1 MIPQKPLILCILDG
15 WGLSSERTG
24 NAPLLANTP
33 TLDYLMSKCPNA
45 KLITHGPDVGL
56 PIGQMG
62 NSEVGH
68 TNIGAGRVVS
78 MDLGKIDQ
86 AILDNSLFQNSSFK
100 NFISELQTNKG
111 TAHLIGVISDGGVH
125 GHINHLLSVMNY
137 IATCEVPVILHLI
150 TDGRDVAPKSVLSY
164 VSELSNLKKGISIG
178 TCMGRFFAM
187 DRDNRWDRTKEAI
200 DAIIFGLGNSAITLR
215 EGLNAAYDNE
225 EADEFI
231 KPIIINDYE
240 GLKSGDGVFILNFRA
255 DRARQLTD
263 AIANPNFDKFN
274 YTHKPVLGPI
284 LGMTDYSENHST
296 FMAHI
301 FSKEK
306 LENTLGSWVAKH
318 GLKQLRIA
326 ETEKYA
332 HVTFFLNGGKEL
344 AEDNEDRQMFNSP
357 KVLSYDTVPE
367 MSAEPIT
374 NKILEAM
381 DLNYSLIVA
390 NYANPDMVGHTGNLK
405 AAIKACETVDLELN
419 KILKKVTS
427 KEATLLI
434 IADHGN
440 CEEMTN
446 LKTGNPHTSHTL
458 NLVPICLFGAGN
470 SVEIQ
475 DGRLAD
481 VAPTIL
487 ELMQLKKPLEMT
499 GKSLISGFIGKP

>member
-1 MIPQKPLILCILDG
+1 
-15 WGLSSERTG
+15 
-24 NAPLLANTP
+24 
-33 TLDYLMSKCPNA
+33 
-45 KLITHGPDVGL
+45 
-56 PIGQMG
+56 
-62 NSEVGH
+62 
-68 TNIGAGRVVS
+68 
-78 MDLGKIDQ
+78 
-86 AILDNSLFQNSSFK
+86 
-100 NFISELQTNKG
+100 
-111 TAHLIGVISDGGVH
+111 
-125 GHINHLLSVMNY
+125 
-137 IATCEVPVILHLI
+137 
-150 TDGRDVAPKSVLSY
+150 
-164 VSELSNLKKGISIG
+164 
-178 TCMGRFFAM
+178 
-187 DRDNRWDRTKEAI
+187 
-200 DAIIFGLGNSAITLR
+200 
-215 EGLNAAYDNE
+215 
-225 EADEFI
+225 
-231 KPIIINDYE
+231 
-240 GLKSGDGVFILNFRA
+240 
-255 DRARQLTD
+255 
-263 AIANPNFDKFN
+263 
-274 YTHKPVLGPI
+274 
-284 LGMTDYSENHST
+284 MT
-296 FMAHI
+296 HI

-487 ELMQLKKPLEMT
+487 ELIQLKKPLEMT